1 MALAVRNSTPV
12 LGVLGVFWE
21 GWMECCRGAKDLG
34 QMQAGDVW
42 EKGCRAASAADL
54 CRDIEST
61 DLKRAKQPGR
71 FPEELEAARD
81 EARTSLGERDKER
94 KKEEEKRRKKQK
106 SAGATANP
114 MMDMDLV
121 GSSEGEEED

>member
-1 MALAVRNSTPV
+1 
-12 LGVLGVFWE
+12 
-21 GWMECCRGAKDLG
+21 
-34 QMQAGDVW
+34 MQPGDVW

-61 DLKRAKQPGR
+61 DLKRAKQPKR

-94 KKEEEKRRKKQK
+94 KKQEEKRKKEKKEK
-106 SAGATANP
+106 STANP

-121 GSSEGEEED
+121 GSSEEEEEED

>member
-1 MALAVRNSTPV
+1 
-12 LGVLGVFWE
+12 
-21 GWMECCRGAKDLG
+21 
-34 QMQAGDVW
+34 MQPGDVW

-61 DLKRAKQPGR
+61 DLKRAKQPKR

-94 KKEEEKRRKKQK
+94 KKQGEKRRKKEK
-106 SAGATANP
+106 SGGATANP
-114 MMDMDLV
+114 MIDIDLV
-121 GSSEGEEED
+121 GSGEEEEED

>member
-1 MALAVRNSTPV
+1 
-12 LGVLGVFWE
+12 
-21 GWMECCRGAKDLG
+21 
-34 QMQAGDVW
+34 MQPGDVW

-61 DLKRAKQPGR
+61 DLKRAKQPKR

-94 KKEEEKRRKKQK
+94 KKQGEKRRKKQK
-106 SAGATANP
+106 EKSTANP

-121 GSSEGEEED
+121 GSSEEEEED

>member
-1 MALAVRNSTPV
+1 
-12 LGVLGVFWE
+12 
-21 GWMECCRGAKDLG
+21 
-34 QMQAGDVW
+34 MQPGDVW

-61 DLKRAKQPGR
+61 DLKRAKQPKR

-94 KKEEEKRRKKQK
+94 KKQEEKRRKKEK
-106 SAGATANP
+106 SATANP
-114 MMDMDLV
+114 MVDMDLV
-121 GSSEGEEED
+121 GSSEEED

>member
-1 MALAVRNSTPV
+1 
-12 LGVLGVFWE
+12 
-21 GWMECCRGAKDLG
+21 
-34 QMQAGDVW
+34 MQPGDVW

-61 DLKRAKQPGR
+61 DLKRAKQPKR

-94 KKEEEKRRKKQK
+94 KKQEEKRRKKEK
-106 SAGATANP
+106 STANP
-114 MMDMDLV
+114 MLDMDLV
-121 GSSEGEEED
+121 GSSEEEEED